1 MKHIKHMNAF
11 LRTAIAMTTLS
22 LPLASL
28 AAGEVISVYKSPT
41 CGCCEKW
48 IAYLRGNG
56 FEVNA
61 VNVKDLGLIKQMA
74 GIKPE
79 QASCHTAR
87 VAGYLIEGHVPA
99 GDIRRL
105 LAERPKI
112 RGLTVP
118 GMPAASP
125 GMDSPQHVPYQ
136 VLTLEEGNEASRV
149 YASH

>member
-1 MKHIKHMNAF
+1 MKHMNAL
-11 LRTAIAMTTLS
+11 LRAAIAVTTLS

-28 AAGEVISVYKSPT
+28 AAGETISVYKSPT

-48 IAYLRGNG
+48 ITYLRGHG
-56 FEVNA
+56 FAVNA
-61 VNVKDLGLIKQMA
+61 VDVKDLGLIKRMA

-87 VAGYLIEGHVPA
+87 VGGYVIEGHVPA
-99 GDIRRL
+99 GDIQRL

-112 RGLTVP
+112 RGLTVS

-136 VLTLEEGNEASRV
+136 VLTLEEGGGASRV

>member
-1 MKHIKHMNAF
+1 MNAF